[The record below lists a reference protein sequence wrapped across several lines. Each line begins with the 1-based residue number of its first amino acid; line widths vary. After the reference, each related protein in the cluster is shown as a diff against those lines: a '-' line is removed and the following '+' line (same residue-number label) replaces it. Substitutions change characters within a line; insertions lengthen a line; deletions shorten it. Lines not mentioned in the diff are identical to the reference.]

1 MGMENSKFN
10 DLVETLLEPRAKD
23 SLQKK
28 YDHSDHIYKES
39 SIKLAPRGELLPC
52 DDCEDLV
59 RNRVV
64 HYAVYDLARNP
75 HWKKK
80 CLECGKKSVVS
91 HPIKN
96 V

>member
-1 MGMENSKFN
+1 METTKFTEI
-10 DLVETLLEPRAKD
+10 LRTQD
-23 SLQKK
+23 SQVLK
-28 YDHSDHIYKES
+28 
-39 SIKLAPRGELLPC
+39 PC
-52 DDCEDLV
+52 GDCGDLV

-64 HYAVYDLARNP
+64 QFAVYDLARRP
-75 HWKKK
+75 HWQKK

>member
-1 MGMENSKFN
+1 MGMETTKFEAILKTQ
-10 DLVETLLEPRAKD
+10 DSTGLKPCGDCGLLVK
-23 SLQKK
+23 
-28 YDHSDHIYKES
+28 
-39 SIKLAPRGELLPC
+39 
-52 DDCEDLV
+52 
-59 RNRVV
+59 NRVV
-64 HYAVYDLARNP
+64 QFAVYDITRNP